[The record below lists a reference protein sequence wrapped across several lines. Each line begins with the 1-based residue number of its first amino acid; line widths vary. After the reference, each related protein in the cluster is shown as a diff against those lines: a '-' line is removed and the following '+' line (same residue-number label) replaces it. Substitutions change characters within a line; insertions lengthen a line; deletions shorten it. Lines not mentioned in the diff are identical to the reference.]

1 MRGRIVQFLIAMVLV
16 AVTFPVVLILAI
28 GSAIAFRAWPFFVQ
42 ERVGYRGRSF
52 LFIKI
57 RSLPKSTARS
67 VPKYE
72 LTPTEAGRYGHFLRR
87 SHLDELPQLW
97 LVVTGSMRM
106 VGPRPEMPEL
116 AAALDEQ
123 FAQTRTSVMPG
134 CTGLWQLSAAADHLI
149 GESPEYDCFYVEH
162 ASTRL
167 DLWILWRTIVM
178 FVRPSA
184 RITLADVERFA
195 TTTTT
200 TITTPEPV
208 TEITLPA
215 GPQVPQI
222 ILDRGPTAHTS
233 ALRGPVLV
241 AGAGGFIGGHVVR
254 QLVEA
259 GHEVRAVDVKPIDE
273 WFQHH
278 AGVESIVA
286 DLSEKRECDRVMP
299 DMRSVINLAA
309 DMGGMGFIEHN
320 KALCMLSVL
329 INTHLLM
336 AAKDEHIDR
345 YFYASSACVYRADEQ
360 KSPEVIALAEE
371 DAYPASPEDGY
382 GWEKL
387 FSERMCRHFRE
398 DFGVPTRVARFHNVY
413 GPWGSYD
420 GGREKAPAA
429 ICRKVAEAVL
439 DNTGTI
445 DIWGDGKQTRSFMYI
460 DDCVEGIMR
469 LTTSDVFE
477 PINIGSS
484 ELVTIEELV
493 EIVED
498 IAGITLA
505 RRYHLDAPQG
515 VRGRNS
521 DNARILRTLGWQP
534 STSLRTG
541 LEATYEWVFEQVR
554 TRTGARTGV

>member
-16 AVTFPVVLILAI
+16 AVTFPFVLALAI
-28 GSAIAFRAWPFFVQ
+28 ASTIAFRAWPFFVQ
-42 ERVGYRGRSF
+42 ERVGYRGRTF

-57 RSLPKSTARS
+57 RSLPKNTATA

-72 LTPTEAGRYGHFLRR
+72 LNADDAGRFGRFLRR
-87 SHLDELPQLW
+87 THLDELPQLW
-97 LVVTGSMRM
+97 LVVTGSMRL

-116 AAALDEQ
+116 ASALDPE
-123 FAQTRTSVMPG
+123 FAQVRTSVAPG
-134 CTGLWQLSAAADHLI
+134 CTGLWQLSAAAEHLI
-149 GESPEYDCFYVEH
+149 GEAPEYDVFYVEH

-167 DLWILWRTIVM
+167 DLWVLWRTFVM
-178 FVRPSA
+178 FVRPST
-184 RITLADVERFA
+184 RITLADVPGAARTRA
-195 TTTTT
+195 D
-200 TITTPEPV
+200 EPV

-215 GPQVPQI
+215 DPPVPQI

-233 ALRGPVLV
+233 ALQGPVLV

-254 QLVEA
+254 QLVDA
-259 GHEVRAVDVKPIDE
+259 GHEVRAVDMKPLDE

-286 DLSEKRECDRVMP
+286 DLSDKHACERVMP
-299 DMRSVINLAA
+299 EMRSVINLAA

-336 AAKDEHIDR
+336 AAKDERVAR
-345 YFYASSACVYRADEQ
+345 YFYASSACVYRADKQ

-398 DFGVPTRVARFHNVY
+398 DFGVPTRIARFHNVY

-439 DNTGTI
+439 ENTGTI
-445 DIWGDGKQTRSFMYI
+445 DIWGDGQQTRSFMYI

-484 ELVTIEELV
+484 ELVSIEELV

-498 IAGITLA
+498 IAGVRLA
-505 RRYHLDAPQG
+505 RRYQMDAPQG

-521 DNARILRTLGWQP
+521 DNARIVRALGWQP

-554 TRTGARTGV
+554 TRSGARTGV